1 MPQSI
6 QGATALRRRLSL
18 WVWIAV
24 LLAAF
29 LCHRAYRSPHYNFDV
44 LYYVANALDNGQSER
59 ALHEQTYR
67 LAAASL
73 PAEKF
78 SDLIGA
84 TGIEPHLRRAHHT
97 DSAAFGITRRLFT
110 QRFAY
115 VWAIRQMHL
124 AGWNPFRASVA
135 INALATFATILVMIW
150 WLSRYLPPWTL
161 AVGLVPFAYLL
172 QLVDTARLSTSDML
186 ACMFCLAGLYLLFES
201 RRCTIGAFAL
211 LALAILARAEVVIL
225 GGMAALWLVV
235 STRRQARTT
244 WPALI
249 AGGALLLGAYGF
261 LALAYPGYSWRMA
274 VSYCLFDHPPIP
286 RLVDFSTAEYARLLL
301 RQATVVL
308 GTPTM
313 LLWLAAWSLAVTM
326 AWRDE
331 RLRPMRNLL
340 LVVGGN
346 LVARFMIFPALD
358 YRYYLVFVVT
368 TAVAGLQ
375 VFGIVRFAAGPRPL
389 NPPSR
394 IALA

>member
-1 MPQSI
+1 MSI
-6 QGATALRRRLSL
+6 PGATSTIRRLTL
-18 WVWIAV
+18 WVWIAA

-44 LYYVANALDNGQSER
+44 LYYVANALDEGQSER

-67 LAAASL
+67 LAEASL

-97 DSAAFGITRRLFT
+97 DPEAFGITRRLFS
-110 QRFAY
+110 QRFGY
-115 VWAIRQMHL
+115 VWAIRQMSL

-135 INALATFATILVMIW
+135 INAAATFATILVMIW
-150 WLSRYLPPWTL
+150 WLSRYLPSWTL

-186 ACMFCLAGLYLLFES
+186 ACMFCMAGLYLLFEA
-201 RRCTIGAFAL
+201 RRGTIGAFTL

-225 GGMAALWLVV
+225 GGMAALWLMI

-249 AGGALLLGAYGF
+249 AGGALLLGAYVF
-261 LALAYPGYSWRMA
+261 LAVTYSGYGWRMA

-286 RLVDFSTAEYARLLL
+286 RLVDFSATDYARLLL

-313 LLWLAAWSLAVTM
+313 LLWLMAWILAATM

-331 RLRPMRNLL
+331 RLQSTRNLL
-340 LVVGGN
+340 LLVGAN
-346 LVARFMIFPALD
+346 LVVRFMIFPALD
-358 YRYYLVFVVT
+358 YRYYLVFVMT
-368 TAVAGLQ
+368 TAVAGLEI
-375 VFGIVRFAAGPRPL
+375 FGIVRFATAPHPL
-389 NPPSR
+389 TDES
-394 IALA
+394 AA